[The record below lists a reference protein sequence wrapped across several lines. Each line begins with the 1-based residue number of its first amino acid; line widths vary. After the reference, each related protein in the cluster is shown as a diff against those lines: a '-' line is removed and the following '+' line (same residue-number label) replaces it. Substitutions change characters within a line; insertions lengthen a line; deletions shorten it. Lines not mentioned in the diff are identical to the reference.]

1 MSERLPHD
9 PGLDRVGALGG
20 FAFTACALVA
30 TAVVPVAP
38 AVDDP
43 TGEIRSYLI
52 DHQTRL
58 GVSTVFIAA
67 AALSLIGFVAMV
79 HRRLAATGR
88 HPVAAGAF
96 LVAGA
101 ATITL
106 ELLGSLVEAV
116 LVQRIAPSTDEATVA
131 AWYWLWDM
139 VSFTGP
145 PLAVNLA
152 VAVAALVLF
161 RDDAAV
167 PRWLAVVAA
176 ASVFASVP
184 GLVVDLATDT
194 VYPVPLDLAGFFLA
208 NLWIVGLSV
217 TALRSP
223 GRAAAPAAATPTPA

>member
-1 MSERLPHD
+1 MSEQLPHD
-9 PGLDRVGALGG
+9 PALDRLGALGG
-20 FAFTACALVA
+20 FGFTLCAVA
-30 TAVVPVAP
+30 STAVVPAAP

-43 TGEIRSYLI
+43 TGEIRSYLV
-52 DHQTRL
+52 DHQARL
-58 GVSTVFIAA
+58 GVSTVLAA
-67 AALSLIGFVAMV
+67 AAAISLVGFLAMV
-79 HRRLAATGR
+79 HHRLAASGR

-101 ATITL
+101 ATVTL
-106 ELLGSLVEAV
+106 GLLGSLVEAV

-161 RDDAAV
+161 RADATV
-167 PRWLAVVAA
+167 PRWLSAVAA
-176 ASVFASVP
+176 ASVLASVP
-184 GLVVDLATDT
+184 GLVVDLATDS
-194 VYPVPLDLAGFFLA
+194 VYPVPLDLAGFILA
-208 NLWIVGLSV
+208 NVWIVGLSV

-223 GRAAAPAAATPTPA
+223 GRAAAPAPA

>member
-1 MSERLPHD
+1 MSEQLPHD
-9 PGLDRVGALGG
+9 PALDRMGALGG
-20 FAFTACALVA
+20 FGFTVCAVIS
-30 TAVVPVAP
+30 TAVVPAAP

-43 TGEIRSYLI
+43 TGEIRSYLV
-52 DHQTRL
+52 DHQARL
-58 GVSTVFIAA
+58 GVSTVLAA
-67 AALSLIGFVAMV
+67 AALSLVGFLAMV

-101 ATITL
+101 ATVTL
-106 ELLGSLVEAV
+106 GLLGSLVEAV

-152 VAVAALVLF
+152 VTVAALVLF
-161 RDDAAV
+161 RADATV
-167 PRWLAVVAA
+167 PRWLSVVAA
-176 ASVFASVP
+176 ASVLASVP
-184 GLVVDLATDT
+184 GLVADLATDT
-194 VYPVPLDLAGFFLA
+194 VYPVPLDLAGFILA
-208 NLWIVGLSV
+208 NVWIVGLSV